1 MSDVAPTHEPGRH
14 PDQPPPVA
22 TVGVLGWLRKNL
34 FSSWLNSIIT
44 IVAVY
49 FLYVLVPPIV
59 DWVVTSSV
67 VSGSNRSV
75 CDMGR
80 ALSRMGEAMERADL
94 AAIESEATQD
104 RLVEVTDFYAQFASR
119 VGNKKDN
126 PPDDITALAE
136 EIDLKATRK
145 DLDDAIAKKDAAR
158 IESQFQRLAPL
169 VEWGSVRDGACWT
182 FIAVWFD
189 QIIYGRYPAGE
200 RWRVNL
206 AFLILIVSAVPL
218 FVARFKHK
226 GWVGAYLLLIYPV
239 IAYYLFT
246 GFSRDDILAWAFRT
260 MGFAAFA
267 LGLLALMPHAGV
279 WRERSKWISIALIV
293 LLPLWGVSASST
305 WTGGILAGGPAWA
318 GALTVLLAIAPPL
331 IVVGGLMLPRWRA
344 EILARFWQLAV
355 AVGILA
361 FIGGVLPLLFW
372 DDVVGPTAPWSMAVV
387 LAAFAM
393 AAVCPWGYDKGSGLP
408 GRIAALLLPAYL
420 GIAYMIFVG
429 PPDFF
434 NFGFLDWAWTTRSTF
449 AAVAGALP
457 VVETPLWGGL
467 FVTLVIA
474 GVGIVASL
482 PIGIVLALGRRSKM
496 PIMRIFSVVFIE
508 VWRGVP
514 LISVLF
520 MASVMFPL
528 FLPEGMNFDKLL
540 RALVGVALFASAYMA
555 EVVRAGLQA
564 IPRGQ
569 YEAAQALGLNYP
581 RLMAL
586 IILPQALKM
595 VIPGIVNTFIGLFK
609 DTTLVLIIGLFD
621 LLGMVQLAATN
632 PNWLGFSE
640 EGYVFAGF
648 GFWLFCFAMSR
659 YSQFVERKL
668 HTGH

>member
-1 MSDVAPTHEPGRH
+1 MSDVAQTHETGHH

-34 FSSWLNSIIT
+34 FSSVLNSLLT
-44 IVAVY
+44 LVAAY
-49 FLYVLVPPIV
+49 FLYVLIPPVV
-59 DWVVTSSV
+59 DWVVVSSV
-67 VSGSNRSV
+67 ASGSNRSV

-80 ALSRMGEAMERADL
+80 ALSRMGAAMESADL
-94 AAIESEATQD
+94 ADIESEATQD
-104 RLVEVTDFYAQFASR
+104 RLVEVTDFYGQFASR
-119 VGNKKDN
+119 VGNKKNN
-126 PPDDITALAE
+126 PPADITALAG

-145 DLDDAIAKKDAAR
+145 DLDDAIAKNDAAR

-182 FIAVWFD
+182 FIVVWFD

-218 FVARFKHK
+218 FVQRFKGK
-226 GWVGAYLLLIYPV
+226 GWVGAYLLVIFPV

-246 GFSRDDILAWAFRT
+246 GFSRDDILAWAFRI
-260 MGFAAFA
+260 MGFAALA
-267 LGLLALMPHAGV
+267 LGLLALMPHTGV

-318 GALTVLLAIAPPL
+318 GVLTVLLAIAPPL
-331 IVVGGLMLPRWRA
+331 AVVGGLMLPRWRA

-355 AVGILA
+355 IVGILA

-372 DDVVGPTAPWSMAVV
+372 DPVVGPTAPWAMAVV
-387 LAAFAM
+387 LGSFAM
-393 AAVCPWGYDKGSGLP
+393 AAICPWGYDSGSGVA

-420 GIAYMIFVG
+420 GIAYMIFDG
-429 PPDFF
+429 PPDFL

-449 AAVAGALP
+449 AGVASTLP
-457 VVETPLWGGL
+457 VVETPLWGGM

-496 PIMRIFSVVFIE
+496 PIMRIFSVVCIE

-528 FLPEGMNFDKLL
+528 FLPEGVNFDKLL
-540 RALVGVALFASAYMA
+540 RALLGVALFASAYMA

-569 YEAAQALGLNYP
+569 YEAAQALGLNFP
-581 RLMAL
+581 RMMGL
-586 IILPQALKM
+586 IVLPQALKL